1 MNEYESPEKEFSG
14 FCFKVIKH
22 SMIDYCRANH
32 TYRTKSVA
40 ASYINDVK
48 EDDIAYDGGIEIRH
62 YITIS
67 ALHRSVALYSETL
80 AEALN
85 KLPGTL
91 CDIVL
96 MYYFMELTDENI
108 GSYFGVTRQ
117 LIWKKRQT
125 ALKRL
130 CHILQGGQNE

>member
-1 MNEYESPEKEFSG
+1 MNECESAEKEFSG

-22 SMIDYCRANH
+22 SMADYCRVINAH
-32 TYRTKSVA
+32 RKKSVA
-40 ASYINDVK
+40 ASYINYVSAN
-48 EDDIAYDGGIEIRH
+48 EMAYDGGIKIRH

-67 ALHRSVALYSETL
+67 ALHRSIALYSETL

-108 GSYFGVTRQ
+108 SSYFGVTRQ

-130 CHILQGGQNE
+130 YHILQGGQNE